1 MLPLSNSNGAK
12 KMPISH
18 SFEDY
23 ANLRYYSFS
32 QKYYADNVR
41 AILDSMD
48 GEDPVKTQG
57 PPQYH
62 PISPK
67 KKPRTIDFSMFLG
80 LQS

>member
-1 MLPLSNSNGAK
+1 MLPLSNSNGSK

-32 QKYYADNVR
+32 QKDYADNVR

-48 GEDPVKTQG
+48 GEDPVETQG
-57 PPQYH
+57 THNIIQFFKKRSPEPS
-62 PISPK
+62 ISQC
-67 KKPRTIDFSMFLG
+67 F
-80 LQS
+80 